1 MTSLTF
7 SLSALMRACK
17 HLCLNSL
24 VLGLAVGAAVTQAAA
39 LESDWAETEG
49 GRMRLVVDPEPR
61 ADGSIMAV
69 LDVDLEPGW
78 KTYWREPGSAGI
90 PPTLDF
96 SQSLGVAMDELM
108 FPPPVRV
115 DDGYSI
121 WAGYTAPV
129 RFPVSLKVTGSGT
142 LEIRA
147 LAFIGICEKIC
158 VPFQA
163 ELAVDIPAAMTGSD
177 HATAIVNEAMAS
189 LPQAQ
194 TEDFRF
200 TDFRVDPER
209 MQMTVSVALPAFRP
223 AGTEPALFLSG
234 PPGSAFGVPELL
246 ADADG
251 VARWQVRIKRLPD
264 NGGDLNLSDVEAVVT
279 FGRRSMAA
287 SLGKPDSSQ
296 N

>member
-1 MTSLTF
+1 MTAF
-7 SLSALMRACK
+7 PAFPSALLRACRR
-17 HLCLNSL
+17 LCLNSL
-24 VLGLAVGAAVTQAAA
+24 VVGLAVGVTIVPASA

-96 SQSLGVAMDELM
+96 SQSHGVAMNELM

-115 DDGYSI
+115 DDGYAV

-129 RFPVSLKVTGSGT
+129 RFPVSLNVTGSGPR
-142 LEIRA
+142 EIRA

-158 VPFQA
+158 IPFQA
-163 ELAVDIPAAMTGSD
+163 ELAVDMPATTSGSD
-177 HATAIVNEAMAS
+177 QAKAIVNEAMAA
-189 LPQAQ
+189 LPEPEA
-194 TEDFRF
+194 EDFRF
-200 TDFRVDPER
+200 TDIDIDGER
-209 MQMTVSVALPAFRP
+209 MRMDVSVALPAFRP

-234 PPGSAFGVPELL
+234 PQGVAFAAPELL
-246 ADADG
+246 SDANG
-251 VARWQVRIKRLPD
+251 VARWQVEIRRLQV
-264 NGGDLNLSDVEAVVT
+264 NGGALDPSDVEAVVT
-279 FGRRSMAA
+279 YGRRSMAA
-287 SLGKPDSSQ
+287 NLGGSDRSP